1 MLLVA
6 YQIEWACSFLITL
19 IEPAGSNRQLMV
31 RPTSRLLKN
40 GFILVIKKMVAF
52 STIAAEVLI

>member
-1 MLLVA
+1 
-6 YQIEWACSFLITL
+6 
-19 IEPAGSNRQLMV
+19 MV

-52 STIAAEVLI
+52 STIAVEVLISSAYATAFLEYAFSF